1 MYSAGTNRMRMRMFH
16 TQQDVHPNHI
26 FSPVVTAPSV
36 SADYKPRVDWSK
48 FHEVVALQSDELK
61 SPHLEHVSK
70 SWGALS
76 GSRCSCVKCKSFCTG
91 CLSVAAILILHLKR
105 TSAIN
110 AIEAKHYVW

>member
-1 MYSAGTNRMRMRMFH
+1 MCQLCLHVHCNMTSPSSTADLVLLHSQVEGYMYAAGTNRMRMRMFH

-76 GSRCSCVKCKSFCTG
+76 GRSC
-91 CLSVAAILILHLKR
+91 
-105 TSAIN
+105 
-110 AIEAKHYVW
+110 

>member
-1 MYSAGTNRMRMRMFH
+1 MTSPSSTADLVLLHSQVEGYMYAAGTNRMRMRMFH

-76 GSRCSCVKCKSFCTG
+76 GRSC
-91 CLSVAAILILHLKR
+91 
-105 TSAIN
+105 
-110 AIEAKHYVW
+110 

>member
-76 GSRCSCVKCKSFCTG
+76 GIADV
-91 CLSVAAILILHLKR
+91 V
-105 TSAIN
+105 
-110 AIEAKHYVW
+110 V